1 MPVVAGSKGI
11 GSADETERPLV
22 DLDNMAN
29 AALAFGGVAV
39 VIAIGYLVRRLE
51 VVGPEAERILSRL
64 TLLVGMPG
72 LTFVVLAR
80 ADPTVLLS
88 SYSLAMI
95 APIVLTIVVTVGALL
110 TQARV
115 RRSPTALAVLGI
127 STGFTNS
134 GNIGIPLAT
143 SILGTTSFLAPSIL
157 LQVLVLAPVAMG
169 IATAA
174 AHEGGPQ
181 PWWRRVLRPFATP
194 VVPAALLGGVVMLTG
209 VELPDA
215 VLMPAD
221 LLADASIPMLLLAF
235 GMSLRGA
242 RPLDPLRREPA
253 IVLIPLVAKL
263 VLLPVATL
271 GFGLLLG
278 FGGLELLALVV
289 IACLPSAQNM
299 YAIAS
304 SYTSFGAVVRTVVL
318 TTTVLACPFAVLAA
332 GLLG

>member
-1 MPVVAGSKGI
+1 M
-11 GSADETERPLV
+11 
-22 DLDNMAN
+22 DLENMAN
-29 AALAFGGVAV
+29 AALAFAGVSV
-39 VIAIGYLVRRLE
+39 VIAIGYLVRRWE
-51 VVGPEAERILSRL
+51 VVGAEAERILNRL
-64 TLLVGMPG
+64 TLLVCIPG
-72 LTFVVLAR
+72 LTFTVLAR

-88 SYSLAMI
+88 TFSLAMVV
-95 APIVLTIVVTVGALL
+95 PIVATIAITAGALL

-115 RRSPTALAVLGI
+115 RRSPTAVAVLAT

-157 LQVLVLAPVAMG
+157 LQVLVLAPLTMG

-174 AHEGGPQ
+174 SYEGGAQ

-194 VVPAALLGGVVMLTG
+194 VVPAALLGAAVMLSG
-209 VELPDA
+209 AEIPDA

-242 RPLDPLRREPA
+242 RPLEPLRRETA
-253 IVLIPLVAKL
+253 IVLIPLVGKL
-263 VLLPVATL
+263 LLLPATTL
-271 GFGLLLG
+271 AFGMLLG
-278 FGGLELLALVV
+278 FDGLELLALVV

-304 SYTSFGAVVRTVVL
+304 SYTSVGAVVRTIVL
-318 TTTVLACPFAVLAA
+318 VTTVLACPLAVLAA

>member
-1 MPVVAGSKGI
+1 M
-11 GSADETERPLV
+11 
-22 DLDNMAN
+22 DLENMAN
-29 AALAFGGVAV
+29 AALAFAGVSV
-39 VIAIGYLVRRLE
+39 VIAIGYLVRRLD
-51 VVGPEAERILSRL
+51 VVGPEAERILNRL

-80 ADPTVLLS
+80 AEPSVLLS
-88 SYSLAMI
+88 TYSLATI
-95 APIVLTIVVTVGALL
+95 APIVLTILVTAGALL

-115 RRSPTALAVLGI
+115 RRSATAVTVLAT

-143 SILGTTSFLAPSIL
+143 SILGTTSFLAPTIL

-169 IATAA
+169 IATAS

-194 VVPAALLGGVVMLTG
+194 VVPAAIAGAAIMLAGVRI
-209 VELPDA
+209 PDA
-215 VLMPAD
+215 VLMPFD

-242 RPLDPLRREPA
+242 RPLAPLRSETA
-253 IVLIPLVAKL
+253 IVLLPLVGKL

-271 GFGLLLG
+271 ASGMLLG
-278 FGGLELLALVV
+278 VDGLELLALVV

-304 SYTSFGAVVRTVVL
+304 SYTSVGAVVRTIVL
-318 TTTVLACPFAVLAA
+318 VTTVLACPLAVAAA

>member
-1 MPVVAGSKGI
+1 
-11 GSADETERPLV
+11 
-22 DLDNMAN
+22 MAN

-39 VIAIGYLVRRLE
+39 VIAIGYVVRRLE
-51 VVGPEAERILSRL
+51 VVGPEAERILNRL

-80 ADPTVLLS
+80 ADPGVLLS
-88 SYSLAMI
+88 TFSLAMVSPI
-95 APIVLTIVVTVGALL
+95 ALTILATAGVLL

-115 RRSPTALAVLGI
+115 RRSPTAVAVLAT

-157 LQVLVLAPVAMG
+157 LQVLVLAPVTMG

-174 AHEGGPQ
+174 SHEGGAQ
-181 PWWRRVLRPFATP
+181 SGWRRVLRPFATP
-194 VVPAALLGGVVMLTG
+194 VVPAALLGAVVMLTG
-209 VELPDA
+209 VEIPDA

-242 RPLDPLRREPA
+242 RPLEPLRRDTA
-253 IVLIPLVAKL
+253 IVLVPLVAKL
-263 VLLPVATL
+263 LLLPLSTL

-278 FGGLELLALVV
+278 FDGLELLALVV

-304 SYTSFGAVVRTVVL
+304 SYTSFGAVMRTIVL
-318 TTTVLACPFAVLAA
+318 TTTVLACPLAVLAA

>member
-1 MPVVAGSKGI
+1 M
-11 GSADETERPLV
+11 

-39 VIAIGYLVRRLE
+39 VIAVGYVVRRFD
-51 VVGPEAERILSRL
+51 VVGPEAERILNRL

-80 ADPTVLLS
+80 AEPGVLLS
-88 SYSLAMI
+88 TFSLAMV
-95 APIVLTIVVTVGALL
+95 APIALTILVTAGVLL

-115 RRSPTALAVLGI
+115 RRSPTAVAVLAT

-143 SILGTTSFLAPSIL
+143 SLLGTTSFLAPSIL
-157 LQVLVLAPVAMG
+157 LQVLVLAPVTMG

-174 AHEGGPQ
+174 SHEDGAQ
-181 PWWRRVLRPFATP
+181 PRWRRVLRPFATP
-194 VVPAALLGGVVMLTG
+194 VVPAALLGAVVMLTG
-209 VELPDA
+209 VEIPDA

-242 RPLDPLRREPA
+242 RPLDPLRRDTA
-253 IVLIPLVAKL
+253 IVLVPLVGKL
-263 VLLPVATL
+263 LLLPLSTL

-278 FGGLELLALVV
+278 FDGLDLLALVV

-304 SYTSFGAVVRTVVL
+304 SYTSFGAVMRTIVL
-318 TTTVLACPFAVLAA
+318 TTTVLACPLAVIAA

>member
-1 MPVVAGSKGI
+1 MDV
-11 GSADETERPLV
+11 E
-22 DLDNMAN
+22 NMAD
-29 AALAFGGVAV
+29 AALAFGGVAL
-39 VIAIGYLVRRLE
+39 VIAIGYLVRRIG
-51 VVGPEAERILSRL
+51 VVGPEAERILNRL

-80 ADPTVLLS
+80 ADPSVFLS
-88 SYSLAMI
+88 TFSLATV
-95 APIVLTIVVTVGALL
+95 APIVLTMLVTAGALL
-110 TQARV
+110 TRARM
-115 RRSPTALAVLGI
+115 RRSTTAVAVLATT
-127 STGFTNS
+127 TGFTNS

-157 LQVLVLAPVAMG
+157 LQVLVLAPVLMG
-169 IATAA
+169 IATAS
-174 AHEGGPQ
+174 AHEGAAQ
-181 PWWRRVLRPFATP
+181 PAWRRALRPFATP
-194 VVPAALLGGVVMLTG
+194 VVPAAILGAVVMLTG
-209 VELPDA
+209 VEIPDA

-242 RPLDPLRREPA
+242 RPLEPLRRETTV
-253 IVLIPLVAKL
+253 VLIPLLGKL
-263 VLLPVATL
+263 VLLPLATL

-304 SYTSFGAVVRTVVL
+304 SYTSVGAVTRTIVL
-318 TTTVLACPFAVLAA
+318 TTTVLACPLAVLAA